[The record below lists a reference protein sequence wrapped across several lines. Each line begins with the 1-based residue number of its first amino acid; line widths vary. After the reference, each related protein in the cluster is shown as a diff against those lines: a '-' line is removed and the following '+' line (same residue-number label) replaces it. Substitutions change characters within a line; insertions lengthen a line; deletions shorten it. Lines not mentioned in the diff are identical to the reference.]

1 MLMIKSVMIIV
12 VDVQKL
18 ISFILSIQCVLSL
31 CPPVRDI
38 LTTCVS
44 NERSVDDDGG
54 DEDQMVTER
63 TGQKQE
69 VAEQNP
75 TSCLHC
81 CGFLCVLIGRY

>member
-1 MLMIKSVMIIV
+1 MLTIKSVMIIV
-12 VDVQKL
+12 VDVKKL
-18 ISFILSIQCVLSL
+18 ISLIKYSVHFEPVSPCQGHFDNPQ
-31 CPPVRDI
+31 PP
-38 LTTCVS
+38 LKM
-44 NERSVDDDGG
+44 NEDDGG
-54 DEDQMVTER
+54 DEDLMVTER